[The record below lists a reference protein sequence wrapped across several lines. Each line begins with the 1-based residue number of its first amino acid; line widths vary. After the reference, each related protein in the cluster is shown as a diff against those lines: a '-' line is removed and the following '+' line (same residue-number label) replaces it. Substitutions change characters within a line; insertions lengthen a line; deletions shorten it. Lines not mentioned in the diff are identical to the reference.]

1 MKKIHVVTFAY
12 EETGLGRV
20 AETFGM
26 ADDRFVSLATDL
38 VNRMVGSAKG
48 VSVENPGSI
57 SAMVMDFVEDLEAE
71 ERGPL
76 LAAAACGFFAMHYQA
91 QVAQKAATETMRRF
105 FDSMGGAPG
114 EIRP

>member
-26 ADDRFVSLATDL
+26 AEDRIVSLANDL
-38 VNRMVGSAKG
+38 VNRIVGAAKG

-57 SAMVMDFVEDLEAE
+57 SIAAMVMDFVEDLEAE
-71 ERGPL
+71 ECGPVL
-76 LAAAACGFFAMHYQA
+76 
-91 QVAQKAATETMRRF
+91 VALTVHVNFPSDGESIEGIDKGGKA
-105 FDSMGGAPG
+105 
-114 EIRP
+114 